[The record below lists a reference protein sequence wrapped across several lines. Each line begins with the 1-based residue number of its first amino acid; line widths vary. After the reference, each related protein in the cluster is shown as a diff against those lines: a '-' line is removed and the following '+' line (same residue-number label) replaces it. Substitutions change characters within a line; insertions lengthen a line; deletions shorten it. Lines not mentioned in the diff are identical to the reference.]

1 MTVNVSK
8 PVVNVREKLAE
19 LDKPTGIAGE
29 AMLRAE
35 TPQEQF
41 NLIGAGRRNLIIN
54 GDMRVAQRGTS
65 FSTGTANEYLLDRF
79 EKSSGSAFDYDATIT
94 QSTDAPDGFEYSLKV
109 DVDTTKT
116 PTSIQNGGITYKIE
130 RQDVS
135 QLGYGTSSAK
145 EVTLSF
151 WVKSNKT
158 GTYSVQF
165 YVNRGD
171 GGGTKAVLLKAYS
184 VDVSGVWEKKTLTVP
199 ANTVRAFDAND
210 NAEGFGVYFWHVTGS
225 DDYLLADKWY
235 DNAAAFVGVS
245 DQVNLFD
252 DAANYW
258 QITGVQLELGKV
270 ATPFEHR
277 SYGEELALCQRYYYR
292 VTNEDQGDNR
302 RFAIGTSV
310 DSSGNIDYLM
320 EHPVTMR
327 SRPALDIQAASNYRE
342 ALSGLSASAMSS
354 AHSST
359 TVGCIRQTIG
369 SSTKFDARILVSS
382 GSSSDNDRYIGWDAE
397 L

>member
-1 MTVNVSK
+1 MTVNVTRDAI
-8 PVVNVREKLAE
+8 NVRSKLAE

-277 SYGEELALCQRYYYR
+277 SYGEELALCQRYFQIW
-292 VTNEDQGDNR
+292 EDD
-302 RFAIGTSV
+302 
-310 DSSGNIDYLM
+310 GN
-320 EHPVTMR
+320 
-327 SRPALDIQAASNYRE
+327 
-342 ALSGLSASAMSS
+342 
-354 AHSST
+354 
-359 TVGCIRQTIG
+359 TIG
-369 SSTKFDARILVSS
+369 AGV
-382 GSSSDNDRYIGWDAE
+382 W
-397 L
+397 